1 MTIRGKQTGD
11 FKNTAQILYLPCH
24 KLLDHKLHLN
34 YYLQSHLEGLV
45 SSIREAGLLEPIVVT
60 PTKEAYLI
68 LSGHYRIRAVRR
80 LKWKQVLCQVVECD
94 DRLAAVIYCTSNL
107 LTRGV
112 SAMEEAYMIS
122 GLIAEEN
129 FTMAEI
135 GNLWGRSR
143 SWVSRRLSLLT
154 HLDRNMKKELAQGF
168 LQPRVA
174 QELVR
179 LPQGKEQARVLKLI
193 RRELLNKDSAAEL
206 VSWWLT
212 AGENERKVV
221 EQKGFLK
228 DTAAICGAGYLA
240 RQVSKQLADCTR
252 RLSGLVSIVEGQE
265 EMPWWPDQAYQSFKT
280 MFLELEDALTEKKS
294 YRSLANE
301 AQLRGAET
309 KKRI

>member
-1 MTIRGKQTGD
+1 VTVGGNQTGD
-11 FKNTAQILYLPCH
+11 LKNTAQILYLPCH
-24 KLLDHKLHLN
+24 KLLDHRLHFN
-34 YYLQSHLEGLV
+34 FYLQSHLEGLV

-60 PTKEAYLI
+60 PTEGAYRI

-80 LKWKQVLCQVVECD
+80 LKWKQVLCRVVECD

-135 GNLWGRSR
+135 GNLWGRSK

-174 QELVR
+174 QELAR
-179 LPQGKEQARVLKLI
+179 LPQGNEQARVLKLI
-193 RRELLNKDSAAEL
+193 RREHLSKDSAAEL
-206 VSWWLT
+206 ISWWLT

-228 DTAAICGAGYLA
+228 DKAAICGADYLA
-240 RQVSKQLADCTR
+240 RHVSKQLADCTR
-252 RLSGLVSIVEGQE
+252 RLSGLVSIVSGQK
-265 EMPWWPDQAYQSFKT
+265 EMPWWPHQAYQSFKA
-280 MFLELEDALTEKKS
+280 MNIKLEDALKEQQHPVGVGK
-294 YRSLANE
+294 
-301 AQLRGAET
+301 
-309 KKRI
+309 